1 MASFAPPPPTP
12 GGPSAPPPQA
22 AQPPNAPPAGLS
34 GLVGGV
40 PNAQPLGP
48 TPDQKIQAYMEQVRN
63 LHMAIDAL
71 ATDHPEAANDLND
84 AKNAL
89 TNSMSK
95 VASAM
100 SAPESGPQPMTF

>member
-1 MASFAPPPPTP
+1 MAALAPPLPGAGSNTPAPPPPT
-12 GGPSAPPPQA
+12 
-22 AQPPNAPPAGLS
+22 PAGLS

-40 PNAQPLGP
+40 PTGQQLGP
-48 TPDQKIQAYMEQVRN
+48 TPEQKAQAYMEQVRN
-63 LHMAIDAL
+63 IHMAIDAL
-71 ATDHPEAANDLND
+71 ATDHPEAGSDLQD

-100 SAPESGPQPMTF
+100 TAPEGGPQPATF